1 MLTPPYSFL
10 GPGSSLLH
18 ITSNSFCCPK
28 WAEPLAVAPL
38 AERWPGE
45 PERALPLGMALLAL
59 LLQFSE
65 EVEQVEAWTKTDEWP
80 DREQMEKGT

>member
-1 MLTPPYSFL
+1 M
-10 GPGSSLLH
+10 
-18 ITSNSFCCPK
+18 
-28 WAEPLAVAPL
+28 APL

-45 PERALPLGMALLAL
+45 PERALPLGMVLLAL

-65 EVEQVEAWTKTDEWP
+65 ELEQEEAWTKTEEWP